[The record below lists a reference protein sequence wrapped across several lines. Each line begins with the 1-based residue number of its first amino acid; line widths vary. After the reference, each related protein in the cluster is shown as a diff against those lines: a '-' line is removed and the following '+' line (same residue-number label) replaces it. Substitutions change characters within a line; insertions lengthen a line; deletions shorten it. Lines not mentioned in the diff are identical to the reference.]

1 VLRKIDPEITASLRR
16 IGAVAG
22 YKTGKYQQN
31 SGRYGHSVE
40 FKILRV

>member
-1 VLRKIDPEITASLRR
+1 VLREIDPEISPAFWRV
-16 IGAVAG
+16 GAITG
-22 YKTGKYQQN
+22 YETGKYQQN